1 MKEYYAKILHANQ
14 VGAFII
20 NYTVKINHTIIST
33 HRCILFGNYMLV
45 FRNTILLDL
54 PVRYYSK
61 FIYNSNRSVRQGTGC
76 I

>member
-20 NYTVKINHTIIST
+20 NYTVKINHTMIST

-45 FRNTILLDL
+45 FHNTIVLDL
-54 PVRYYSK
+54 PVSYYSK
-61 FIYNSNRSVRQGTGC
+61 FIYISNRSVRQGTGC